1 MHSFNLPRLSILFLL
16 LLTLPAHARDREGTE
31 RGGGDSY
38 ALEFVTAA
46 RTTME
51 YLAQNPSCLPAE
63 VSLPRL
69 RSALDS
75 TPVYSETHTYIE
87 NAFGVNAGPDVLAVT
102 YPDTCEYN
110 GSNTPGKPCIIVN
123 RSRWDEIK
131 SDAARII
138 QLGFHEY
145 FRVLRLEDDHYAVS
159 AKIEPCL
166 SKAVAN
172 LEVSIAKKRV
182 VLASL
187 SAAFPSEDDPATCL
201 IFTDGTGSLIR
212 HGGNDASVTPINV
225 AKERFDQIQ
234 QMAQELATPILVFN
248 LDRGLIPS
256 DADLFETKNA
266 LGRLVVAPTVIDA
279 EHSPSYV
286 RRGWNSGFV
295 SLSSPLY
302 FLVRKACGFAD

>member
-1 MHSFNLPRLSILFLL
+1 MNSFKHPRLSILFLL
-16 LLTLPAHARDREGTE
+16 LCTLSAHARDREGTE

-51 YLAQNPSCLPAE
+51 YLEQNPSCLPSE
-63 VSLPRL
+63 VSLL
-69 RSALDS
+69 QLLYALDS
-75 TPVYSETHTYIE
+75 TSVYSDTHTYIE

-131 SDAARII
+131 SDPARII
-138 QLGFHEY
+138 QLSFHEY

-166 SKAVAN
+166 SKAGAN
-172 LEVSIAKKRV
+172 LDVSIAKKRV
-182 VLASL
+182 VLTSL
-187 SAAFPSEDDPATCL
+187 SAAFPSEDDPTTCL
-201 IFTDGTGSLIR
+201 IFTDGTGSLIH
-212 HGGNDASVTPINV
+212 HGSNDASVTPINV
-225 AKERFDQIQ
+225 AKEQFGQIQ
-234 QMAQELATPILVFN
+234 QMLQELSSPILVFN

-256 DADLFETKNA
+256 DADLFESKKA
-266 LGRLVVAPTVIDA
+266 LGRLVVAPAVVDA
-279 EHSPSYV
+279 EQSHSYV
-286 RRGWNSGFV
+286 RKGWNSGFV
-295 SLSSPLY
+295 SLSSPL
-302 FLVRKACGFAD
+302 FFSVRKACGFGD